1 MGTLSLGHFLSA
13 IETGASLIGCP
24 CPEVSPLSPHN
35 RAAEIGSFIQC
46 VHEGCQRV
54 GLLTLPSAHH
64 IALPAGGGTVGA
76 AGGQQPP
83 VGILL
88 LLFAN
93 KY

>member
-1 MGTLSLGHFLSA
+1 MGTLSLGHFLSVT
-13 IETGASLIGCP
+13 ETGASFIRCP
-24 CPEVSPLSPHN
+24 CPEVSPLSLHN

-46 VHEGCQRV
+46 VHEGVCMKASSEWV
-54 GLLTLPSAHH
+54 SSPCPVLATLLLS
-64 IALPAGGGTVGA
+64 

-88 LLFAN
+88 FLFAN